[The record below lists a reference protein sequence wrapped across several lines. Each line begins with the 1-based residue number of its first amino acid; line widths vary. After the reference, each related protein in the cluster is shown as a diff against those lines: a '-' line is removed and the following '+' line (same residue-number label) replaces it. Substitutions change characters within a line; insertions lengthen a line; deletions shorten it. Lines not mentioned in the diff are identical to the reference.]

1 MDIVEIKLKIKEW
14 EYAFRKQHNKLPS
27 KADIKDDV
35 EIHKLYSLYKSIK
48 LGQQQ
53 KPSKQE
59 TVNEPASVQ
68 SSPVKR
74 NDYSPRGELGP
85 TPQANGRVLSI
96 FDLKMTPPDSSP
108 LKHKS
113 DKASPPAFT
122 MPPPQSPVK
131 NIIETPTK
139 SKNKPFATPIKG
151 RKIVFETPSY
161 LNKHRQHPQTP
172 DSHNNN
178 NNTVINFLVSPSPF
192 KTQRSIGKRLTEVY
206 NTSLKE
212 AEDLKSFNLEE
223 EFQSHEEQESKE
235 TETTTN
241 NDRKI
246 APRSKRT
253 QKRLT
258 RRVKIAPRPVNS
270 KPSLENVNLQD
281 HITKLE
287 EGERKQLVA
296 YMDSDEDDENRDGE
310 VGIASVFESPTK
322 KTRMPVSNNFKRL
335 KINDPRSRRF
345 KQRMRR

>member
-1 MDIVEIKLKIKEW
+1 MDIIEIKSKIKEW

-27 KADIKDDV
+27 KSDIKDDV

-48 LGQQQ
+48 SGQSQ

-59 TVNEPASVQ
+59 TTEEPASTQ
-68 SSPVKR
+68 SSPVKK
-74 NDYSPRGELGP
+74 NEYSPRGELGP

-96 FDLKMTPPDSSP
+96 FDLKMTPPESSP

-113 DKASPPAFT
+113 DKTSPLSFT

-139 SKNKPFATPIKG
+139 SKNKSFTTPIKG

-161 LNKHRQHPQTP
+161 LNKHRQNPQTP
-172 DSHNNN
+172 DSHKNNA
-178 NNTVINFLVSPSPF
+178 VINFSVSPSPF
-192 KTQRSIGKRLTEVY
+192 KTQRGIGKRLTEVY

-223 EFQSHEEQESKE
+223 EFQNEEKEESEAIE
-235 TETTTN
+235 TMNN
-241 NDRKI
+241 NDEKI
-246 APRSKRT
+246 APRNKRT
-253 QKRLT
+253 QKRST
-258 RRVKIAPRPVNS
+258 RRVKMAPRPVDS
-270 KPSLENVNLQD
+270 RPSLDNVNLQD
-281 HITKLE
+281 HMTKLE
-287 EGERKQLVA
+287 EGERKQLAA
-296 YMDSDEDDENRDGE
+296 YMDSDEEDDSKDREND
-310 VGIASVFESPTK
+310 IASVFESPTK

>member
-1 MDIVEIKLKIKEW
+1 MDIVEIKSKIKEW

-48 LGQQQ
+48 SGQQQ

-113 DKASPPAFT
+113 DKASPSAFA

-139 SKNKPFATPIKG
+139 SKNKSFVTPIKG
-151 RKIVFETPSY
+151 RKI
-161 LNKHRQHPQTP
+161 
-172 DSHNNN
+172 
-178 NNTVINFLVSPSPF
+178 
-192 KTQRSIGKRLTEVY
+192 RSIGKRLTEVY

-223 EFQSHEEQESKE
+223 EFQSHEEQESEE

-253 QKRLT
+253 QKRST
-258 RRVKIAPRPVNS
+258 RRVKMAPRPVNS